1 MPSRLRLFI
10 TLLGFAVLGASF
22 YFWVHYIEDEYEW
35 IRSDSSRAPAAETDE
50 IWQVS
55 ATCQLPYLV
64 GAVLRAKAKLK
75 FYTDAAP
82 AEIREWRNSLAY
94 RSIPPGAD
102 KTDLRD
108 LSKRDREKI
117 ITAMDYDAKLH
128 ARYTEWYVLVSKLE
142 EEIKQWEWR
151 LSNVTDKK
159 ITYSDAHRLSFRAL
173 QLLGLGGFPDV
184 QEQRIKE
191 ACVKIIPVKKIVAN
205 TNHFTEIW
213 RWPVDNVAAFWFG
226 LELVFVGIFF
236 SPIAVW
242 IRTGNSPSICFPAL
256 AAWTHSATR
265 TGHLVITRLWH
276 GSMWPACAYETP
288 RSLINRAASSLEN
301 LRLSMIH
308 LRFHKNT

>member
-35 IRSDSSRAPAAETDE
+35 VRSDSSRAPAAETDE

-142 EEIKQWEWR
+142 EEIKQCHGQKNNVQRRPSFELSCTSVVGARR
-151 LSNVTDKK
+151 LSRCPRATHQRSLRKDHSGKK
-159 ITYSDAHRLSFRAL
+159 DRCEYQPLHRNL
-173 QLLGLGGFPDV
+173 
-184 QEQRIKE
+184 
-191 ACVKIIPVKKIVAN
+191 
-205 TNHFTEIW
+205 
-213 RWPVDNVAAFWFG
+213 
-226 LELVFVGIFF
+226 
-236 SPIAVW
+236 
-242 IRTGNSPSICFPAL
+242 AL
-256 AAWTHSATR
+256 ASR
-265 TGHLVITRLWH
+265 
-276 GSMWPACAYETP
+276 
-288 RSLINRAASSLEN
+288 
-301 LRLSMIH
+301 
-308 LRFHKNT
+308 